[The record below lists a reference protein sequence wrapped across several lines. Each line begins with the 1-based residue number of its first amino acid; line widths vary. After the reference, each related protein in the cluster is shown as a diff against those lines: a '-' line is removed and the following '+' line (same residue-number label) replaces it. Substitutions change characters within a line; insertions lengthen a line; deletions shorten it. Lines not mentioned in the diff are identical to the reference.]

1 MMELQHQWIK
11 EEQLMSYIWTCAKHL
26 MLSCMTSWSPNCRKN
41 RFDGWTTHWI
51 RNWLDACTKGV
62 VVNGSMSKRR
72 LVMRGVPQGSVLG
85 PVLFNILIDNMDTGI
100 KRNLSKFADNTK
112 LSGAVDTLEGRD
124 AIQRGLDRLEGWTYA
139 ILMRFNKDKCKVL
152 RLAQGNPK
160 HRHRLG
166 REQLE
171 SSPEDKDLGMPAD
184 ERLNMSQQR
193 TLVTKKA
200 NRILG

>member
-1 MMELQHQWIK
+1 MVSTTAPSSTNHVWQSWWPFMMELQHQWIK

-85 PVLFNILIDNMDTGI
+85 PVLFNILIDNMDTAI
-100 KRNLSKFADNTK
+100 KRTLSKFSYDPK
-112 LSGAVDTLEGRD
+112 LS
-124 AIQRGLDRLEGWTYA
+124 IQAWGPSARKMWSWWSSSRGEPQRRSEGWSVS
-139 ILMRFNKDKCKVL
+139 L
-152 RLAQGNPK
+152 
-160 HRHRLG
+160 
-166 REQLE
+166 
-171 SSPEDKDLGMPAD
+171 
-184 ERLNMSQQR
+184 
-193 TLVTKKA
+193 
-200 NRILG
+200 